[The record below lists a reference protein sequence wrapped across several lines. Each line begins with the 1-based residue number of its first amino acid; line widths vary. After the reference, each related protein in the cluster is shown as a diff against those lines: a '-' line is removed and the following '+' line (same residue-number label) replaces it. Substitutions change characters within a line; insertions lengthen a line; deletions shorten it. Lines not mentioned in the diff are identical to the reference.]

1 MRTLR
6 DITKQESGIV
16 IYGNQVI
23 VCNWASTC
31 PTGGLPIMTPFD
43 TVMEYDDNDD
53 DDLKSE
59 KNYRVKDI
67 RTVLPGTIVI
77 DEEKAEVYSEGMDIL
92 YDVNGDIPALWGF
105 EDEDTPKNMSC
116 ILRNE
121 KGELIPTSG
130 TVYHIGEV
138 IVIAPDGWA

>member
-1 MRTLR
+1 
-6 DITKQESGIV
+6 
-16 IYGNQVI
+16 
-23 VCNWASTC
+23 
-31 PTGGLPIMTPFD
+31 MTPFD

-105 EDEDTPKNMSC
+105 EDEDTPEDMSC

-130 TVYHIGEV
+130 KVYHIRGA
-138 IVIAPDGWA
+138 IVIAPDGWN